1 MKTRACSYCALG
13 TMPSTST
20 QTRRGGKNIRGRA
33 STPISSDLSLGQ
45 LTVLKILVFEFGVY
59 SFARATVSTFRISID
74 RAMGRTER
82 DTMATDALDEVFG
95 GRLPPLALLLIMGA
109 SGIIILAAMKAAAE
123 IVAPTLFAIFLAL
136 LASPLLHRLERRG
149 LSTNRALAVM
159 ITGALG
165 FVAGVIALIYASLSR
180 VFSQA
185 SIVSTNPT
193 LETTQ
198 STLSS
203 LTVNTTALQPVN
215 LLSDKFAL
223 QASIVILRLVSSVVL
238 QLILLVTL
246 FIFFL
251 IALPRI
257 QTREIADYVQSHPIS
272 GPLLAI
278 RQKLVDF
285 VVIRT
290 KVNAYMA
297 IPATVFLLIAGID
310 FALLWGVLLFV
321 FSFIPY
327 IGFILATIPPAL
339 LGWVEYGP
347 IGAVAVVVVFVVINF
362 VAEYVLF
369 PRYAGEGLNIP
380 AYVVLLSVVFWGW
393 ILGPLGTLIAIPVT
407 LLLRVLLSNYT
418 EASWLVDLLGGEDKT

>member
-1 MKTRACSYCALG
+1 
-13 TMPSTST
+13 
-20 QTRRGGKNIRGRA
+20 
-33 STPISSDLSLGQ
+33 
-45 LTVLKILVFEFGVY
+45 
-59 SFARATVSTFRISID
+59 
-74 RAMGRTER
+74 
-82 DTMATDALDEVFG
+82 MATDAFDEVFG

-407 LLLRVLLSNYT
+407 LLLRILLSNYT

>member
-1 MKTRACSYCALG
+1 
-13 TMPSTST
+13 
-20 QTRRGGKNIRGRA
+20 
-33 STPISSDLSLGQ
+33 
-45 LTVLKILVFEFGVY
+45 
-59 SFARATVSTFRISID
+59 
-74 RAMGRTER
+74 
-82 DTMATDALDEVFG
+82 MATDAFDEVFG

-136 LASPLLHRLERRG
+136 LANPLLHRLERRG
-149 LSTNRALAVM
+149 LSTSRALAVM
-159 ITGALG
+159 ITGALA
-165 FVAGVIALIYASLSR
+165 FVVGVIAVIYVSLSR

-203 LTVNTTALQPVN
+203 LTLNTTALQPVS

-223 QASIVILRLVSSVVL
+223 QASIVILRLVSSAVL

-339 LGWVEYGP
+339 LGWIEYGP
-347 IGAVAVVVVFVVINF
+347 IGAIAVVVVFVVINF